1 MANAAPDAA
10 MDASAAPDAANMD
23 AATPPPAGE
32 GMLRDVAAPMRQ
44 GDLVILYLSHDNV
57 DHLYLT
63 PDNFSIY
70 NSKFGDFHHVDF
82 VGKPFGSR
90 VYARS
95 GGGGRGGGDDKK
107 GWIVA
112 LAPTPELWAMALPH
126 RTQIV
131 QPLDAAVVCAHLD
144 LRDGKVVLESGTGS
158 GAMTS
163 CLARCVAPTGR
174 VLSFEFNGTR
184 AAKAAVEFPRNGL
197 PASLVTCEHRDVC
210 ADGFG
215 DAADAD
221 AVFLDLPEPWLA
233 VGHAARACRPGG
245 RLASYSPCVEQ
256 VARTCAAL
264 REIGCDRVRTVEVR
278 EKEFDVRPNALRS
291 LEPRAPDGEPDA
303 KRRRAEADAP
313 LPGFLA
319 KPLPD
324 MRGHTAFLTFCTLPL
339 RAAGET

>member
-1 MANAAPDAA
+1 MADAAPDAA
-10 MDASAAPDAANMD
+10 MDATAAPDAAVD

-44 GDLVILYLSHDNV
+44 GDLVILYLGHDNV

-95 GGGGRGGGDDKK
+95 GGGRGGGDDKK

-215 DAADAD
+215 AAAD

-256 VARTCAAL
+256 VARPRGAP
-264 REIGCDRVRTVEVR
+264 RIGCDAEDRRGPTEGSTCGRTR
-278 EKEFDVRPNALRS
+278 RS

-319 KPLPD
+319 PPGHA
-324 MRGHTAFLTFCTLPL
+324 RHTA
-339 RAAGET
+339 

>member
-1 MANAAPDAA
+1 MAAPDAAVDASTAPDAA

-44 GDLVILYLSHDNV
+44 GDLVILYLGHDNV

-90 VYARS
+90 
-95 GGGGRGGGDDKK
+95 
-107 GWIVA
+107 
-112 LAPTPELWAMALPH
+112 LWAMALPH

-163 CLARCVAPTGR
+163 CLA
-174 VLSFEFNGTR
+174 
-184 AAKAAVEFPRNGL
+184 AAVEFPRNGL

-215 DAADAD
+215 DGGAD

-256 VARTCAAL
+256 VARTSRRSAKSAA
-264 REIGCDRVRTVEVR
+264 
-278 EKEFDVRPNALRS
+278 
-291 LEPRAPDGEPDA
+291 
-303 KRRRAEADAP
+303 
-313 LPGFLA
+313 
-319 KPLPD
+319 
-324 MRGHTAFLTFCTLPL
+324 TA
-339 RAAGET
+339 

>member
-1 MANAAPDAA
+1 MADAAPDAA
-10 MDASAAPDAANMD
+10 KDATAAPDAAVD
-23 AATPPPAGE
+23 AATPPAGE

-144 LRDGKVVLESGTGS
+144 LRDG
-158 GAMTS
+158 
-163 CLARCVAPTGR
+163 
-174 VLSFEFNGTR
+174 
-184 AAKAAVEFPRNGL
+184 
-197 PASLVTCEHRDVC
+197 
-210 ADGFG
+210 
-215 DAADAD
+215 
-221 AVFLDLPEPWLA
+221 
-233 VGHAARACRPGG
+233 
-245 RLASYSPCVEQ
+245 
-256 VARTCAAL
+256 
-264 REIGCDRVRTVEVR
+264 
-278 EKEFDVRPNALRS
+278 
-291 LEPRAPDGEPDA
+291 
-303 KRRRAEADAP
+303 
-313 LPGFLA
+313 
-319 KPLPD
+319 
-324 MRGHTAFLTFCTLPL
+324 
-339 RAAGET
+339 